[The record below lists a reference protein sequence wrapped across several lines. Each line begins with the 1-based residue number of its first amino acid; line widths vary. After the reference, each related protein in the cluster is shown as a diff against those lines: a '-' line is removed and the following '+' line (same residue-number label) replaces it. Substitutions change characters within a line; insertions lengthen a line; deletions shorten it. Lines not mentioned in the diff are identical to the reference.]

1 MIHSTSKTF
10 IEIGSNCF
18 DTLNFLGGE
27 GWSGVIIEPV
37 EYYLNKISP
46 KYENIVYENFAVS
59 DINEKKD
66 FVYFDPEKLD
76 SIEDYR
82 ESFASFD
89 RSDLGKWVSGA
100 GSLDESGIS
109 TAFDNF
115 PEEFMIKKK
124 VDCFTLDY
132 VIEKHKLDRV
142 DALKIDAEGQE
153 WRILRLFSFR
163 VRPFWI
169 KFETDHFKKSEKGRR
184 NLRYIYSKLMS
195 LGYSIRKLKHD
206 CICIHSST
214 YISSPT
220 LSTDDAIK
228 RYKKDFQHLK
238 TLDELESVV

>member
-82 ESFASFD
+82 DRFASFD
-89 RSDLGKWVSGA
+89 RPDLGKWVSGA
-100 GSLDESGIS
+100 GSLDEGGTSV
-109 TAFDNF
+109 AFDNF
-115 PEEFMIKKK
+115 PEEFMIKEK

-132 VIEKHKLDRV
+132 IIEKIKEKKITDLKTKYIKTQKNEQVKEFYAKCGYKLTDSTESVNTSRYTESISRYSV
-142 DALKIDAEGQE
+142 ASGTCHSEGKTSAGRLKI
-153 WRILRLFSFR
+153 S
-163 VRPFWI
+163 
-169 KFETDHFKKSEKGRR
+169 
-184 NLRYIYSKLMS
+184 
-195 LGYSIRKLKHD
+195 
-206 CICIHSST
+206 
-214 YISSPT
+214 
-220 LSTDDAIK
+220 
-228 RYKKDFQHLK
+228 
-238 TLDELESVV
+238 LESHMS

>member
-59 DINEKKD
+59 DVNEKKD

-82 ESFASFD
+82 DRFASFD
-89 RSDLGKWVSGA
+89 RPDLGKWVSGA
-100 GSLDESGIS
+100 GSLDECGTSV
-109 TAFDNF
+109 AFDNF
-115 PEEFMIKKK
+115 PEEFRIKKE

-132 VIEKHKLDRV
+132 VIEKHQLNRI
-142 DALKIDAEGQE
+142 DALKIDAEGGE
-153 WRILRLFSFR
+153 WKILRSFSFR
-163 VRPFWI
+163 VKPLWV
-169 KFETDHFKKSEKGRR
+169 KFEKVHFNKSEKGKRH
-184 NLRYIYSKLMS
+184 LQYILNKFMS
-195 LGYSIRKLKHD
+195 LGYSIRNLKQD
-206 CICIHSST
+206 CICVHSST
-214 YISSPT
+214 Y
-220 LSTDDAIK
+220 DALNG
-228 RYKKDFQHLK
+228 YKKEFQHLK
-238 TLDELESVV
+238 SLDELESVV